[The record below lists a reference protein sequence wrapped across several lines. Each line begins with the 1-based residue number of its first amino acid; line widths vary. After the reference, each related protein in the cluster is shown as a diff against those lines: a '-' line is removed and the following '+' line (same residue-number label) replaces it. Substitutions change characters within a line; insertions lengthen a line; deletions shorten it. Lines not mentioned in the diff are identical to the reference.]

1 MASDGEPE
9 DITSFRPGD
18 TVISIRKRIQNER
31 KQQLELLAAA
41 RRRPTPASAQKL
53 TAQTAYADGFGARS
67 ASDLASASGRN
78 ADHNV
83 ALSHDA
89 DLCRHDTGRS
99 KPKVERFHRNMI
111 RKEVWR
117 RKFDYLFKQMQ
128 EEEEDVN
135 ARGRPSVAD
144 GETGSGTESQGG
156 EGTAVDENP
165 TGGGISDVTDRTGGS
180 RAGSLRLSH
189 DASALSLASAKG
201 LPWLQAPSDSSS
213 SAATA
218 VDEELVMLA
227 PPKLPQAGWRLT
239 PTIPKSSRPSRPST
253 GMPKSK
259 PSTASK
265 VPGLQSTGSLKGR
278 PLEKPGVT
286 TVAGLLQS
294 SASLP
299 TLQRS
304 QDLLGLRSDYYEGDD
319 TFMHEDILYASNP
332 SLFPLRKGHNKQF
345 PLTSLAEPPLGLQ

>member
-1 MASDGEPE
+1 MADDGEPE
-9 DITSFRPGD
+9 DISSFRPGD
-18 TVISIRKRIQNER
+18 TVVSIRRRIQNER
-31 KQQLELLAAA
+31 KQQLQLIAAA
-41 RRRPTPASAQKL
+41 RRQPAPASAQKL
-53 TAQTAYADGFGARS
+53 MAQTAYADGFGARS
-67 ASDLASASGRN
+67 ASDMVSPSGRK
-78 ADHNV
+78 ADHSV
-83 ALSHDA
+83 ALSDAPDLGRHDA
-89 DLCRHDTGRS
+89 GRS
-99 KPKVERFHRNMI
+99 RPKVERFHRNMI

-128 EEEEDVN
+128 EEDQDVN

-144 GETGSGTESQGG
+144 GETGSATESQGG

-165 TGGGISDVTDRTGGS
+165 TGGGISDVTYRTGGS
-180 RAGSLRLSH
+180 RVGSLRLSH
-189 DASALSLASAKG
+189 DASALSLASAQG

-239 PTIPKSSRPSRPST
+239 PTIPKSSRSRPST
-253 GMPKSK
+253 GMPKPK
-259 PSTASK
+259 PTASR

-299 TLQRS
+299 MLQRS
-304 QDLLGLRSDYYEGDD
+304 QDLLGLRSEYYDGDD

-345 PLTSLAEPPLGLQ
+345 PLRSLAEPPLGLQ